1 MKKILSIDGGGIRGL
16 MAAVVLDHLQWRLP
30 LPLSRYFDVVGGTST
45 GAILAG
51 LIRAEKAN
59 LSDFYRVHGPVI
71 FSKKNPSTWIR
82 SQLAKVGLVGYKYG
96 QSYIRQQL
104 RANLGDVRLKDVP
117 PLVSV
122 CQSPGNRRAW
132 ILTSDKARRDPDYD
146 FALADAVFASAAAPA
161 YFEPARI
168 TSAAGNTYTLVDG
181 GLVAPNPALVGLTE
195 LVKERGSEITEV
207 PLILSFGTGPDSA
220 GADFSGKPAVLFAA
234 DVIDAQMASSSEM
247 VEYTL
252 GTLFD
257 FFKLTD
263 RYIRINPPVT
273 GLEMDDA
280 SPEAIDALIEAGKQC
295 IRENAEALDRVVEL
309 LLQAE
314 TIS

>member
-16 MAAVVLDHLQWRLP
+16 MAAVVLDHLQSRLP

-45 GAILAG
+45 GAIIAG
-51 LIRAEKAN
+51 LIRAEKTGLA
-59 LSDFYRVHGPVI
+59 DFYRVHGPVI
-71 FSKKNPSTWIR
+71 FSKKKPATWLR
-82 SQLAKVGLVGYKYG
+82 VQLAKLGLVGYQYG
-96 QSYIRQQL
+96 QLYFRQQL
-104 RANLGDVRLKDVP
+104 KAALGDVRLKDVP

-122 CQSPGNRRAW
+122 CQNPADKKAW

-168 TSAAGNTYTLVDG
+168 ASAAGNTYSLVDG

-207 PLILSFGTGPDSA
+207 PLILSFGTGPDSV

-234 DVIDAQMASSSEM
+234 DVIDAQMASASEM
-247 VEYTL
+247 VESTL

-273 GLEMDDA
+273 GLSMDDA
-280 SPEAIDALIEAGKQC
+280 SLGAIDLLIEAGRQC
-295 IRENAEALDRVVEL
+295 IRENAEALDRVVQ